1 MKAIIVDD
9 EPLARKRISDL
20 LIELDT
26 VEVVKECSSGKKAIQ
41 EINKLKPDVVFLD
54 INLKDLTGFQ
64 VLQKIEV
71 FPKPVVVFV
80 TAHDKHAQK
89 AFDFE
94 AFDFLLKPFKE
105 ERFFK
110 TMDKVFKTT
119 QKQVDE
125 NFDKILGQFFKHNEK
140 TTNKYPFKLAV
151 RQGNKTVLLE
161 KSKIEYILASGY
173 YAEIYK
179 KDKKYITRESLNNL
193 IEILDPEIFFRVHR
207 SAIINVNFVQE
218 IIHSGFSEIDVR
230 MKDNRLVRISKSQ
243 KRKFLS
249 KIGY

>member
-1 MKAIIVDD
+1 MKAKIVDD

-20 LIELDT
+20 LTEFET
-26 VEVVKECSSGKKAIQ
+26 VEVVRECSSGKKAVH
-41 EINKLKPDVVFLD
+41 EINKLMPDVVFLD
-54 INLKDLTGFQ
+54 INLKDLNGFQ
-64 VLQKIEV
+64 VLQKINV
-71 FPKPVVVFV
+71 FPKPAVIFV
-80 TAHDKHAQK
+80 TAYDKHAQK

-110 TMDKVFKTT
+110 TMDKVFKTN

-125 NFDKILGQFFKHNEK
+125 NFDKIVDQFFKINDIPV
-140 TTNKYPFKLAV
+140 NKFSSKLPV

-161 KSKIEYILASGY
+161 KLKIEYILASGY

-179 KDKKYITRESLNNL
+179 KDKKYVTRESLNNL
-193 IEILDPEIFFRVHR
+193 IEILDPRIFFRVHR
-207 SAIINVNFVQE
+207 SAIINLNFVQE
-218 IIHSGFSEIDVR
+218 IINSGYSEIDVR

-249 KIGY
+249 KLGY